1 MNIMYYLYLISDINT
16 NGFLVEILD
25 ILSLIC
31 ILFGIYTIISKNPVV
46 SVLFLIGVF
55 STISCYL
62 ILIGLSF
69 IGISYLLVYVGAI
82 SILFIFILMLINIRI
97 SELLSDTNN
106 YLPLAMLSVIPFVYI
121 LGQNISFNFIQFGF
135 INYFYNSFSEKLY
148 NIKQVQNQY
157 FYNIFDYKQ
166 QIIYASA
173 NNWDAVLT
181 DVTNITSIGN
191 IMYSAYSIWLLMVSI
206 ILLLAMIGSIV
217 ITINP
222 DNKLS

>member
-1 MNIMYYLYLISDINT
+1 MYYLYLISDIKT
-16 NGFLVEILD
+16 NGFLIEILD

-46 SVLFLIGVF
+46 SVLFLIGLF

-121 LGQNISFNFIQFGF
+121 LGQSISFNFIQFGF

-157 FYNIFDYKQ
+157 FYNILDYKQ
-166 QIIYASA
+166 QIIYASG
-173 NNWDAVLT
+173 NNWDTVLT

>member
-1 MNIMYYLYLISDINT
+1 MYYLYLISDIKT
-16 NGFLVEILD
+16 NGFLIEILD

-46 SVLFLIGVF
+46 SVLFLIGLF

-97 SELLSDTNN
+97 SELLSETNN

-121 LGQNISFNFIQFGF
+121 LGQSISFNFIQFGF

-157 FYNIFDYKQ
+157 FHNILDYKQ

>member
-1 MNIMYYLYLISDINT
+1 MYYLYLISDIKT
-16 NGFLVEILD
+16 NGFLIEILD

-46 SVLFLIGVF
+46 SVLFLIGLF

-97 SELLSDTNN
+97 SELLSETNN

-121 LGQNISFNFIQFGF
+121 LDQSISFNFIQFGF

-157 FYNIFDYKQ
+157 FHNILDYKQ

>member
-1 MNIMYYLYLISDINT
+1 MYYLYLISDIKT
-16 NGFLVEILD
+16 NGFLIEILD

-46 SVLFLIGVF
+46 SVLFLIGLF

-97 SELLSDTNN
+97 SELLSETNN

-121 LGQNISFNFIQFGF
+121 LGQSISFNFIQFGF

-157 FYNIFDYKQ
+157 FHNILDYKQ

-191 IMYSAYSIWLLMVSI
+191 IMYSTYSIWLLIVSI
-206 ILLLAMIGSIV
+206 ILLLAMVGSIV

-222 DNKLS
+222 SKNL

>member
-1 MNIMYYLYLISDINT
+1 MYYLYLISDIKT
-16 NGFLVEILD
+16 NGFLIEILD

-46 SVLFLIGVF
+46 SVLFLIGLF

-121 LGQNISFNFIQFGF
+121 LGQSISFNFIQLGF

-157 FYNIFDYKQ
+157 FYNILDYKQ

-222 DNKLS
+222 DDKLS

>member
-1 MNIMYYLYLISDINT
+1 MYYLYLISDIKT
-16 NGFLVEILD
+16 NGFLIEILD

-46 SVLFLIGVF
+46 SVLFLIGLF

-97 SELLSDTNN
+97 SELLSDINN

-121 LGQNISFNFIQFGF
+121 LGQSISFNSIQLGF

-157 FYNIFDYKQ
+157 FYNILDYKQ

-222 DNKLS
+222 DDKLS

>member
-1 MNIMYYLYLISDINT
+1 MYYLYLISDIKT
-16 NGFLVEILD
+16 NGFLIEILD

-46 SVLFLIGVF
+46 SVLFLIGLF

-97 SELLSDTNN
+97 SELLSETNN

-121 LGQNISFNFIQFGF
+121 LGQSISFNFIQFGF

-157 FYNIFDYKQ
+157 FHNILDYKQ

-173 NNWDAVLT
+173 NN
-181 DVTNITSIGN
+181 
-191 IMYSAYSIWLLMVSI
+191 
-206 ILLLAMIGSIV
+206 
-217 ITINP
+217 
-222 DNKLS
+222 

>member
-1 MNIMYYLYLISDINT
+1 MNSLYLISDIKT

-46 SVLFLIGVF
+46 SVLFLIGLF

-121 LGQNISFNFIQFGF
+121 LGQNISFNSIQFGF

-157 FYNIFDYKQ
+157 FYNILDYKQ
-166 QIIYASA
+166 QIIYASV
-173 NNWDAVLT
+173 NNWNAVLT

>member
-1 MNIMYYLYLISDINT
+1 MYYLYLISDIKT

-46 SVLFLIGVF
+46 SVLFLIGLF

-97 SELLSDTNN
+97 SELLSETNN

-121 LGQNISFNFIQFGF
+121 LGQSISFNFIQFGF

-157 FYNIFDYKQ
+157 FHNILDYKQ

-173 NNWDAVLT
+173 NN
-181 DVTNITSIGN
+181 
-191 IMYSAYSIWLLMVSI
+191 
-206 ILLLAMIGSIV
+206 
-217 ITINP
+217 
-222 DNKLS
+222 